1 MSNFDLQLL
10 LDGDR
15 RALAKA
21 ITLVE
26 SKLDTHRQ
34 QAQGILE
41 QVLPHSGNSIRIG
54 ITGVPGVGK
63 STFIEAFGLY
73 LIEQGKRVAVLAVD
87 PSSPIAGGSILGD
100 KTRMEELS
108 RREEAFIR
116 PSPAEGAL
124 GGVAQKT
131 RESMLLC
138 EAAGYDVILV
148 ETVGVGQSEYQ
159 VAGMV
164 DFFMVLML
172 PGGGDELQGIKK
184 GIMELADALVINK
197 ADGDSEKLATL
208 TQRQYTSAMNLLRH
222 TSFWTPRVMT
232 CSALKTIN
240 VDAVWGMVVD
250 YYFQAMEKQAFQVKR
265 AQQNRDWMHQLVN
278 EMLLLTLS
286 QNPQVKGMLLDSKSA
301 VQNVVLHAGMQYGAS
316 IDAVDPNGGDLT
328 YQWEVKRESE
338 ATQQGG
344 DLEDL
349 PDAILGRV
357 DILDNGKIALMA
369 PNDPGAY
376 RLFARV
382 YGASGL
388 AGHANIPF
396 LVESMQQ

>member
-1 MSNFDLQLL
+1 MLVLTTKNHFNLESLL
-10 LDGDR
+10 SGNR

-21 ITLVE
+21 NTLVE
-26 SKLDTHRQ
+26 SKLDKHRQ

-41 QVLPHSGNSIRIG
+41 QVHPHSGNSIRIG

-197 ADGDSEKLATL
+197 ADGDSEKLATM

-250 YYFQAMEKQAFQVKR
+250 YYFQAMEQQAFQGKR

-286 QNPQVKGMLLDSKSA
+286 QNSQVKAMLPAL
-301 VQNVVLHAGMQYGAS
+301 
-316 IDAVDPNGGDLT
+316 
-328 YQWEVKRESE
+328 E
-338 ATQQGG
+338 QQV
-344 DLEDL
+344 ENH
-349 PDAILGRV
+349 
-357 DILDNGKIALMA
+357 DITPYAAARQIMA
-369 PNDPGAY
+369 Q
-376 RLFARV
+376 L
-382 YGASGL
+382 
-388 AGHANIPF
+388 
-396 LVESMQQ
+396 

>member
-1 MSNFDLQLL
+1 MTEFDLGLL
-10 LDGDR
+10 LSGNR

-26 SKLDTHRQ
+26 SKLDTHRE

-116 PSPAEGAL
+116 PSPSGGAL

-131 RESMLLC
+131 RETMLLC

-148 ETVGVGQSEYQ
+148 ETVGVGQSEFQ

-197 ADGDSEKLATL
+197 ADGDSEKLAIM

-232 CSALKTIN
+232 CSALKMIN
-240 VDAVWGMVVD
+240 IDTVWGMLVD
-250 YYFQAMEKQAFQVKR
+250 YYYQSLEQQAFDGKR
-265 AQQNRDWMHQLVN
+265 AQQNRDWMHQMVN
-278 EMLLLTLS
+278 EMLLLKLS
-286 QNPQVKGMLLDSKSA
+286 QNSRIKAML
-301 VQNVVLHAGMQYGAS
+301 
-316 IDAVDPNGGDLT
+316 P
-328 YQWEVKRESE
+328 
-338 ATQQGG
+338 
-344 DLEDL
+344 DLERAVANRET
-349 PDAILGRV
+349 P
-357 DILDNGKIALMA
+357 
-369 PNDPGAY
+369 AY
-376 RLFARV
+376 AAARRIMDQ
-382 YGASGL
+382 L
-388 AGHANIPF
+388 
-396 LVESMQQ
+396 

>member
-1 MSNFDLQLL
+1 MTKFNLEELL
-10 LDGDR
+10 TGNR

-26 SKLDTHRQ
+26 STLDAHRE
-34 QAQGILE
+34 QAQDILE

-116 PSPAEGAL
+116 PTPAAGAL

-131 RESMLLC
+131 RETMLLC

-197 ADGDSEKLATL
+197 ADGESETLAL
-208 TQRQYTSAMNLLRH
+208 MAQRQYTSAMSLLRH
-222 TSFWTPRVMT
+222 NSFWEPRVMT
-232 CSALKTIN
+232 CSALTSTNI
-240 VDAVWGMVVD
+240 DAVWNMILE
-250 YYFQAMEKQAFQVKR
+250 YYEESQAREAFAHKR
-265 AQQNRDWMHQLVN
+265 NEQNLAWMRQLLN
-278 EMLLLTLS
+278 EMLMLKLA
-286 QNPQVKGMLLDSKSA
+286 QNSKVKSILPALEQSVERQEITAFAA
-301 VQNVVLHAGMQYGAS
+301 VRQIMDQL
-316 IDAVDPNGGDLT
+316 
-328 YQWEVKRESE
+328 
-338 ATQQGG
+338 
-344 DLEDL
+344 
-349 PDAILGRV
+349 
-357 DILDNGKIALMA
+357 
-369 PNDPGAY
+369 
-376 RLFARV
+376 
-382 YGASGL
+382 
-388 AGHANIPF
+388 
-396 LVESMQQ
+396 

>member
-1 MSNFDLQLL
+1 MNRFNLQELL
-10 LDGDR
+10 SGNR

-21 ITLVE
+21 ITVVE
-26 SKLDTHRQ
+26 STLDAHRE
-34 QAQGILE
+34 QAQDILE

-63 STFIEAFGLY
+63 STFIEAFGLH
-73 LIEQGKRVAVLAVD
+73 LIQQGKRVAVLAVD

-116 PSPAEGAL
+116 PTPAAGAL

-131 RESMLLC
+131 RETMLLC

-197 ADGDSEKLATL
+197 ADGDSEQLATM
-208 TQRQYTSAMNLLRH
+208 TQRQYTSAMSLLRH
-222 TSFWTPRVMT
+222 NSFWTPRVLT
-232 CSALKTIN
+232 CSALTNANI
-240 VDAVWGMVVD
+240 DAVWNMMLE
-250 YYFQAMEKQAFQVKR
+250 YHSEALQREAFVAKR
-265 AQQNRDWMHQLVN
+265 TRQNLDWMHQLLK
-278 EMLLLTLS
+278 EMLLMKLS
-286 QNPQVKGMLLDSKSA
+286 QNAKVKSMLPALEQA
-301 VQNVVLHAGMQYGAS
+301 VKDQEITAFA
-316 IDAVDPNGGDLT
+316 AV
-328 YQWEVKRESE
+328 K
-338 ATQQGG
+338 
-344 DLEDL
+344 
-349 PDAILGRV
+349 
-357 DILDNGKIALMA
+357 KIMDQL
-369 PNDPGAY
+369 
-376 RLFARV
+376 
-382 YGASGL
+382 
-388 AGHANIPF
+388 
-396 LVESMQQ
+396 

>member
-1 MSNFDLQLL
+1 MTSFELQPL
-10 LDGDR
+10 LDGNR

-26 SKLDTHRQ
+26 SRLPHHME

-41 QVLPHSGNSIRIG
+41 QVLPHSGGSLRIG

-63 STFIEAFGLY
+63 STFIEAFGLH

-108 RREEAFIR
+108 RADQAFIR
-116 PSPAEGAL
+116 PSPSVGAL

-131 RESMLLC
+131 RETMLLC

-184 GIMELADALVINK
+184 GILELADALVINK
-197 ADGDSEKLATL
+197 ADGESENLANL
-208 TQRQYTSAMNLLRH
+208 SKQQYAGAMSLLRNM
-222 TSFWTPRVMT
+222 SFWIPQVMT
-232 CSALKTIN
+232 CSALKLHNIDT
-240 VDAVWGMVVD
+240 VWEMILD
-250 YYFQAMEKQAFQVKR
+250 YFSQAQENGSFEGKR

-278 EMLLLTLS
+278 EMLLLKLEQSTGVAAML
-286 QNPQVKGMLLDSKSA
+286 PQLEADVENQIVTPYAAARQIIDS
-301 VQNVVLHAGMQYGAS
+301 V
-316 IDAVDPNGGDLT
+316 
-328 YQWEVKRESE
+328 
-338 ATQQGG
+338 
-344 DLEDL
+344 
-349 PDAILGRV
+349 
-357 DILDNGKIALMA
+357 
-369 PNDPGAY
+369 
-376 RLFARV
+376 
-382 YGASGL
+382 
-388 AGHANIPF
+388 
-396 LVESMQQ
+396 